1 MDVAIGQGPFH
12 SVKQTKEDPVPVISS
27 QENDLSQDLL
37 AFISWDEKSAE
48 ESKESKEPKKPK
60 EPKEPKKP
68 KEPNGLKISREKQSK
83 ESKRTQSSDAIT
95 PKRVESIQVDNFLN
109 SVFG

>member
-60 EPKEPKKP
+60 EP
-68 KEPNGLKISREKQSK
+68 NGLKISREKQSK